1 MTTVNTQPI
10 RVLLIEDNPGDARLI
25 REMLIS
31 PNDVEFSLRTEES
44 LADGLRAYA
53 ESGCDIVLLDL
64 SLPDSFGTETLLNVL
79 EHVSDKP
86 IVVLTG
92 FDDKTRGLQ
101 AVQMG
106 AQDYLVKGA
115 IDGKLLSRAIHYAL
129 ERHVIESALR
139 RSEEEY
145 RSLINDVF
153 LNSDVGVLILDRE
166 FRVVWVNEATERY
179 FCLPRESML
188 GQDSRV
194 LVEQQ
199 MSCLVED
206 PEDFTRQILD
216 SYSNDDYS
224 VRFECHVVATPTCE
238 ERWLERW
245 SQPIRSGMYAGGR
258 IEQFTDV
265 TARVR
270 SERAERAQRML
281 AEALR
286 EIAAMLTST
295 LDTHEVLVRILTT
308 LARVVPHDAAN
319 ILLLK
324 GDHIDTARFLGYRN
338 DCLISS
344 LKVPVWEIPYL
355 QEMAA
360 SRAPLLVG
368 NIHQHTFWGA
378 IEGVEDLCAY
388 AGIPI
393 ILQDRVIGFI
403 SVYSQTPDFFTPEHA
418 ERLII
423 FGEQAAIA
431 LQNAQLYEQSQALA
445 ALEERQRL
453 ARELHDSVSQTLFTS
468 NVVAESALRQW
479 DHNTARA
486 RTLLEQVHTLTKSAL
501 AEMRIL
507 LLELRPASFTGV
519 SFKQLTEQLVES
531 MRSRKLQLAIMTDID
546 DIEGLPPD
554 VHMTLYRI
562 LQESLNNVIKHSR
575 ARQVRVT
582 VCEHDDLVRL
592 SIHDDGAGFEHT
604 AVRPSSLGLGI
615 MKERADAVGAT
626 LHIYSG
632 VGEGTQVEVTW
643 PRHSPV
649 EEA

>member
-1 MTTVNTQPI
+1 
-10 RVLLIEDNPGDARLI
+10 
-25 REMLIS
+25 
-31 PNDVEFSLRTEES
+31 
-44 LADGLRAYA
+44 
-53 ESGCDIVLLDL
+53 
-64 SLPDSFGTETLLNVL
+64 
-79 EHVSDKP
+79 
-86 IVVLTG
+86 
-92 FDDKTRGLQ
+92 
-101 AVQMG
+101 MG

-115 IDGKLLSRAIHYAL
+115 IDSKLLIRAIRYAL
-129 ERHVIESALR
+129 ERHRIESALR

-153 LNSDVGVLILDRE
+153 LNSDVGVLILDRD

-179 FCLPRESML
+179 FCLEREAML
-188 GQDSRV
+188 EQDNRV
-194 LVEQQ
+194 LVEQH

-206 PEDFTRQILD
+206 PEGFARQILD
-216 SYSNDDYS
+216 SYANDDYS
-224 VRFECHVVATPTCE
+224 VRFECHVLAADQCQ

-270 SERAERAQRML
+270 SEHAEREQRML

-286 EIAAMLTST
+286 EIAALLTST

-319 ILLLK
+319 ILLMK

-338 DCLISS
+338 DCLMSS
-344 LKVPVWEIPYL
+344 LKVPVWEIPFL

-360 SRAPLLVG
+360 TRSPLLAAD
-368 NIHQHTFWGA
+368 IDEHHFWDSLD
-378 IEGVEDLCAY
+378 GVEDLHAY

-403 SVYSQTPDFFTPEHA
+403 SVYSRTAGFFTPEHA
-418 ERLII
+418 ERLTI

-431 LQNAQLYEQSQALA
+431 LQNAQLFEQSQALA
-445 ALEERQRL
+445 TLEERQRL

-479 DHNTARA
+479 EHNTERA

-507 LLELRPASFTGV
+507 LLELRPASFAGV

-531 MRSRKLQLAIMTDID
+531 MRSRKLQLAIVTDVD

-575 ARQVRVT
+575 AGAVHITVR
-582 VCEHDDLVRL
+582 EQDDTVRL
-592 SIHDDGAGFEHT
+592 VIRDDGAGFEHG

-626 LHIYSG
+626 LRINSS
-632 VGEGTQVEVTW
+632 VGKGTQVEVTW
-643 PRHSPV
+643 PRYSV